1 MSSTSSTFS
10 TPGITCLPSP
20 KVSEAVLTGP
30 RGVLSGLKSGGTWI
44 EMSTLDHN
52 DVTRLAAV
60 AAAKGVRMMESPV
73 TGGVHKA
80 ASGEITVIAGGD
92 KDLFELHKPALAAMG
107 GEIFHAGDLGK
118 AAVIKVITNMLAFIH
133 LIAAGEA
140 LMLAKKGGID
150 LTDAFNIIKASSGNS
165 FVHETE
171 GQVILNGSYNI
182 NFTMDLA
189 LKDLG
194 FALGFGKEFGV
205 PLDLAGHAMQTF
217 VRAKAMYGGGAWS
230 SQVVKLLEEDAT
242 GTDLRA
248 PGFPAELTASDLLL
262 LDANDAGTDH
272 AATGADITA
281 WHLHAHVHAHVPRA
295 RVILHTHMPYAT
307 TLACLDGYEFLM
319 LDQTACRYH
328 GRVAYDR
335 DYGGMFMDASE
346 GDRVTGLLGP
356 DASVLLLGNHGVM
369 VVADTV
375 AMAWDELYYFER
387 ACQLQVLALSTGRP
401 LAVLDE
407 AIAAATAKQW
417 HDYPHDAADAH
428 LAELMAILDETE
440 PGYAR

>member
-1 MSSTSSTFS
+1 MAGT
-10 TPGITCLPSP
+10 TPSID
-20 KVSEAVLTGP
+20 EA
-30 RGVLSGLKSGGTWI
+30 R
-44 EMSTLDHN
+44 
-52 DVTRLAAV
+52 TRRELAAV
-60 AAAKGVRMMESPV
+60 FRWSARLGMNEAVANHFSAVVGDGTQFLLNPAGRHFARM
-73 TGGVHKA
+73 
-80 ASGEITVIAGGD
+80 
-92 KDLFELHKPALAAMG
+92 
-107 GEIFHAGDLGK
+107 
-118 AAVIKVITNMLAFIH
+118 
-133 LIAAGEA
+133 
-140 LMLAKKGGID
+140 
-150 LTDAFNIIKASSGNS
+150 
-165 FVHETE
+165 
-171 GQVILNGSYNI
+171 
-182 NFTMDLA
+182 
-189 LKDLG
+189 
-194 FALGFGKEFGV
+194 
-205 PLDLAGHAMQTF
+205 
-217 VRAKAMYGGGAWS
+217 
-230 SQVVKLLEEDAT
+230 
-242 GTDLRA
+242 
-248 PGFPAELTASDLLL
+248 TASDLLL
-262 LDANDAGTDH
+262 LDASDAGADH

-346 GDRVTGLLGP
+346 GDRVTRLLGA

-407 AIAAATAKQW
+407 AVAAATAKQW

-428 LAELMAILDETE
+428 LAELMAMLDETE